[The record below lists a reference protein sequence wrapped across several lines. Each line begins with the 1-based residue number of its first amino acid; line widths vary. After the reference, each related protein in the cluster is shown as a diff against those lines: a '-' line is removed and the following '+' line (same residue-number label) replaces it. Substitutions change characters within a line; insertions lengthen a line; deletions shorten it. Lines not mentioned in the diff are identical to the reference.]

1 MVCSLVSVQ
10 DNDYI
15 QVIPVYLTYSGCFDT
30 HTEGSCLVL
39 VSVQDNDYIQ
49 VISVYLTYS
58 GCFDTHTEGSCLVLL
73 FQYKIMTISRLYLYI

>member
-1 MVCSLVSVQ
+1 MLGSLVSVQ

-39 VSVQDNDYIQ
+39 
-49 VISVYLTYS
+49 
-58 GCFDTHTEGSCLVLL
+58 L
-73 FQYKIMTISRLYLYI
+73 FQYKIMTISRQIYKYNLDIVIILY